1 MHGKH
6 PTWEQVRLADIA
18 SLTNGYP
25 YKSKAFNDS
34 NGTPIVRIRDV
45 LPGKT
50 ATYYD
55 GPIDD
60 PRMTI
65 LQSGQI
71 AVGMDGDFNCRT
83 WKGGKVLLNQR
94 VCTLDASDQF
104 YSQRLLAFALPG
116 YLNLI
121 NQHTSSITVKHLSSK
136 TILDIPLPLPPLPE
150 QERIVEKIETLFAEL
165 DKGEE
170 ALREVQKLLARY
182 RQSVLK
188 AAVTGTL
195 TSDWRK
201 SNGKPTET
209 GHDLL
214 ARILIQRR
222 ETWKGRGNYKEPV
235 EPDIEVLPEMPKG
248 WGIATTDQLAFVDT
262 GATPKKG
269 KSEYYAGGSI
279 PWVTSTAVNDVLIET
294 PQDYITSL
302 AVTETNAKVFPAGTL
317 IVALYGEGKTRG
329 KVSKLGIDAA
339 TNQACAGLRVGF
351 LPPTMADYLRLFY
364 VYNYE
369 TIRLLSAG
377 GVQPNL
383 NLSIIRGTLIPLPP
397 LNEVEQIVEAVD
409 VAMKQVSHVVTWC
422 ETELNRA
429 ASLRQSILKD
439 AFSGKLVPQNPS
451 DEPAEK
457 LLERIRAGRAGEP
470 KAKRKIKTK
479 A

>member
-1 MHGKH
+1 M
-6 PTWEQVRLADIA
+6 
-18 SLTNGYP
+18 NGFAF
-25 YKSKAFNDS
+25 KSGHFNE
-34 NGTPIVRIRDV
+34 NEGTPLLRIRDI
-45 LPGKT
+45 LKGKPGT
-50 ATYYD
+50 RYNA
-55 GPIDD
+55 PVDD
-60 PRMTI
+60 PRMKSVSNGEI
-65 LQSGQI
+65 VI
-71 AVGMDGDFNCRT
+71 GMDGDFNSGIWR
-83 WKGGKVLLNQR
+83 GGSALINQR
-94 VCTLDASDQF
+94 VCTLQADERY
-104 YSQRLLAFALPG
+104 YSHKLLAFALPA
-116 YLNLI
+116 YLKLI
-121 NQHTSSITVKHLSSK
+121 NDHTSSVTVKHLSSK
-136 TILDIPLPLPPLPE
+136 TVQDIPLPFPPLNE
-150 QERIVEKIETLFAEL
+150 QQRIVEKIETLFAHL

-170 ALREVQKLLARY
+170 AVREVQKLLTRY

-188 AAVTGTL
+188 AAVTGQL
-195 TSDWRK
+195 TADWRK

-439 AFSGKLVPQNPS
+439 AFSGKLVPQDPS